1 MMMLEI
7 ITGSTG
13 GSYLYISQNCVRIL
27 DSEVAQEAAAVFPEF
42 EVGYLDQV
50 LHQGSRKLAP
60 QTGRVHN
67 GEADGLSH
75 PGNEFL
81 PRLVITRPGAETDDV
96 FQGQGRISHRSRVY
110 IFVPK
115 EKPAKGILLPA
126 RKSSGVKVSP
136 PLFAHW
142 QPADLSA
149 PAQFQTRPRL
159 LPAKYGSRRQR

>member
-1 MMMLEI
+1 MTMLEI
-7 ITGSTG
+7 VTGSIG

-50 LHQGSRKLAP
+50 FHQESRRLAP
-60 QTGRVHN
+60 QRGCAHN

-115 EKPAKGILLPA
+115 EKPAKGA
-126 RKSSGVKVSP
+126 
-136 PLFAHW
+136 FA
-142 QPADLSA
+142 
-149 PAQFQTRPRL
+149 
-159 LPAKYGSRRQR
+159 GSETWLCEG